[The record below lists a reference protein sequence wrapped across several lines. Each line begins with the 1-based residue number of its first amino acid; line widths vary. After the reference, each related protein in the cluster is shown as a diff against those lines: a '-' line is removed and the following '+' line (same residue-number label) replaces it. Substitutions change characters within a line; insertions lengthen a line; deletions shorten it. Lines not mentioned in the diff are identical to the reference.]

1 MRASSGH
8 GSSSSSVHG
17 FLIAGTGSSKPGH
30 SWPEERGREGSGMKT
45 RWAPFILLAAVV
57 PLMIGAAQ
65 PKPVAFA
72 DARVIIEVNDTDG
85 DAGLQ
90 IFVDAEAWRQVAV
103 FRPDGQQIT
112 DFRTA
117 GPVNNYGL
125 TELFSESSEPP
136 FEVFPLEQFKALF
149 PEGVYRFTG
158 TTISGATL
166 AGSATLSHDIPDGP
180 DILFPE
186 DGARIAREEAVVQ
199 WEAGSQPAG
208 VEIVGYQVVVTRENP
223 HRVFT
228 VDLPASVNA
237 LTISPEFLESHT
249 GYALEVLAI
258 EASGNQTLTEIAFT
272 VR

>member
-1 MRASSGH
+1 
-8 GSSSSSVHG
+8 
-17 FLIAGTGSSKPGH
+17 
-30 SWPEERGREGSGMKT
+30 MKR
-45 RWAPFILLAAVV
+45 RWTPFILLAAVV
-57 PLMIGAAQ
+57 PIMLGASAR
-65 PKPVAFA
+65 PKPVPFG
-72 DARVIIEVNDTDG
+72 DARVIIEVNGTDG

-117 GPVNNYGL
+117 GPVNDYGL

-136 FEVFPLEQFKALF
+136 FTVFPLERFKALF
-149 PEGVYRFTG
+149 PEGVYTFTG
-158 TTISGATL
+158 TTIKGDTL
-166 AGSATLSHDIPDGP
+166 AGSAMLSHDIPDGP
-180 DILFPE
+180 EILFPE
-186 DGARIAREEAVVQ
+186 DGARIARGEAVVR
-199 WEAGSQPAG
+199 WDAGSQPAG

-228 VDLPASVNA
+228 VDLPASVNS

-258 EASGNQTLTEIAFT
+258 EASGNQTLTEVGFT
-272 VR
+272 VK

>member
-1 MRASSGH
+1 
-8 GSSSSSVHG
+8 
-17 FLIAGTGSSKPGH
+17 
-30 SWPEERGREGSGMKT
+30 MKR

-57 PLMIGAAQ
+57 PLMIGAAAR

-117 GPVNNYGL
+117 GPVNDYGL

-149 PEGVYRFTG
+149 PEGVYTFTG
-158 TTISGATL
+158 ETISGATL
-166 AGSATLSHDIPDGP
+166 AGTATLSHDIPDGP

-186 DGARIAREEAVVQ
+186 DGARIDREEAVVQ

-223 HRVFT
+223 LRVFT
-228 VDLPASVNA
+228 VDLPASVNS

-258 EASGNQTLTEIAFT
+258 EASRNQTLTEIAFT
-272 VR
+272 VK